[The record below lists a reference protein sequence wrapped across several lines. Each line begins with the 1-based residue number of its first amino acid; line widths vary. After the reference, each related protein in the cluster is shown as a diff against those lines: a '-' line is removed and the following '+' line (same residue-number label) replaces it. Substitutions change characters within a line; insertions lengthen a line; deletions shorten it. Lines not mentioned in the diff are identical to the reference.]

1 MGKAQRKQTRQ
12 TMAELADRHELYE
25 ESVQDVE
32 VEVDFL
38 LDTFS
43 ELRGRDPQI
52 FREDFCG
59 TASACC
65 EWVRRGS
72 DRRAVGVDLDPE
84 VLAWGRQNRL
94 SHLTHDER
102 ERVTLIQDDVRTAST
117 GVVDLIGAFNFSYF
131 IFDTRDEMRRY
142 FERCRECLAD
152 DGILFLD
159 AFGGSETM
167 DVVKEETE
175 HDEFTYVWHQAEY
188 HPVTGYMKCH
198 IHFKFPDGS
207 KMKKAFS
214 YEWRLWTLPEIRELL
229 FEAGFSTA
237 TVYWE
242 GEDEDGEGNGEFTP
256 ESEGDPDP
264 AWIVYIV
271 AER

>member
-1 MGKAQRKQTRQ
+1 MGKPQRKQTRQ

-32 VEVDFL
+32 VEGDFL

-43 ELRGRDPQI
+43 ELRGRIPQV

-84 VLAWGRQNRL
+84 VLSWGRENRL

-102 ERVTLIQDDVRTAST
+102 DRVTLIEDDVRTANT
-117 GVVDLIGAFNFSYF
+117 GVVDLVGAFNFSYF

-152 DGILFLD
+152 EGIQKQD
-159 AFGGSETM
+159 AVVGSETM

-175 HDEFTYVWHQAEY
+175 HDDFTYVWH
-188 HPVTGYMKCH
+188 
-198 IHFKFPDGS
+198 
-207 KMKKAFS
+207 
-214 YEWRLWTLPEIRELL
+214 LWTLPEIRELL
-229 FEAGFSTA
+229 LEAGFSTA

-256 ESEGDPDP
+256 ESEGEPDP

-271 AER
+271 AEK